1 MKIEDVK
8 ALPTDEL
15 KEKLYALKEEL
26 FNLRRKKAVGQLEH
40 GEQIRGVRKDIAR
53 VNTVLKE
60 RELAKKATPKAVATK
75 KVETVKVA
83 APKKVEVKKESK

>member
-1 MKIEDVK
+1 MKIEDIK

-15 KEKLYALKEEL
+15 KEKLYSLKEEL

-40 GEQIRGVRKDIAR
+40 GEQVRGIRKDIAR

-60 RELAKKATPKAVATK
+60 REILKSKEAKK
-75 KVETVKVA
+75 
-83 APKKVEVKKESK
+83 